1 MYHMQYTQ
9 YGHCYDLKHNNATMC
24 IDVNNVRCTCIPRQ
38 IFTGEQAQGGDAVLH
53 SHLFLHLQCCMP
65 DTLQSP

>member
-38 IFTGEQAQGGDAVLH
+38 IFTGEQALGGGGGCCSALTPIPSSAVLYDC
-53 SHLFLHLQCCMP
+53 L
-65 DTLQSP
+65 